1 MQTLT
6 QTDYTL
12 PAGEYALAVST
23 RTVRRDGEMVSQ
35 TVGRIIQPTTR
46 IFAGGLSQHYIGT
59 EQELRDYAEAN
70 EITIR

>member
-1 MQTLT
+1 MEQLT

-35 TVGRIIQPTTR
+35 TVGRIIQPSTR

-59 EQELRDYAEAN
+59 EQELRDYADTQG
-70 EITIR
+70 ITLR